1 MSKSLA
7 AIIGGAAG
15 FVAFV
20 LIVLGCFWFFF
31 LHRKS
36 SANRNSE
43 TGSSDPSAQ
52 EWNKG
57 TMRQFTLEELGQ
69 ATKHF
74 SESNLIGEGRF
85 GLVFKGLLRD
95 GTVVAI
101 KRRSSAARPEFVEEV
116 HYLSEIRHRNL
127 VSLLGY
133 CQEYDQ
139 QMLVYEY
146 LPNGSV
152 SSHLYDTGLDP
163 TTKLEFK
170 YRLFI
175 ALGAAKGDVCV
186 QPEIFFFTRKSQ
198 YKSQESYVL
207 ETHRVFHL
215 HGMAPPLVHKD
226 FKTSNVLV
234 DENFIAKVADVGLS
248 RLLERIDEA
257 SSSRVTRGDVFLDP
271 EVGDAGSFSESSDV
285 YSFGVFLLELVTGR
299 QAGSLKLSESVRS
312 LYEWVESCVESNEY
326 GSIVDPRLG
335 PGYTKEGMGNLFRLI
350 LRCLSLNGGRRPAME
365 QVSTEL
371 DRILEEEMTLTT
383 VMGEGTATVTLG
395 SQLFTSST

>member
-175 ALGAAKGDVCV
+175 ALGAAKGL
-186 QPEIFFFTRKSQ
+186 S
-198 YKSQESYVL
+198 
-207 ETHRVFHL
+207 HL